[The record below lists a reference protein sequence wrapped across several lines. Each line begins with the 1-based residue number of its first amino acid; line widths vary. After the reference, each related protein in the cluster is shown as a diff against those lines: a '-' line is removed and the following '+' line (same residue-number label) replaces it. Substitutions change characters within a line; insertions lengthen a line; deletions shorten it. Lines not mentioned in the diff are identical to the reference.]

1 MCETDQKVMD
11 ALVSGQ
17 LAAAFLCA
25 ACPVLAP
32 GYLAS
37 AVYYWTLSL
46 GSLSAQGLVQP
57 RSLLG

>member
-1 MCETDQKVMD
+1 MENVCETDQKVMD

-17 LAAAFLCA
+17 STAAFLGA

-37 AVYYWTLSL
+37 LHVCALF
-46 GSLSAQGLVQP
+46 SADAERQP
-57 RSLLG
+57 AK

>member
-1 MCETDQKVMD
+1 MENVCETDQKVKD
-11 ALVSGQ
+11 ALASCQ

-37 AVYYWTLSL
+37 QNFGPSKN
-46 GSLSAQGLVQP
+46 
-57 RSLLG
+57 